1 MPGIG
6 KGRVGE
12 EERNR
17 RTRTRMPAR
26 VREVVGT
33 IAVTT
38 LVAWYTLL
46 VVHTHGPSP
55 CLPRFSLSH
64 SRRLRSFP
72 LALSRTPSAPY
83 APRFLPVCTAHRC
96 NSRARARGVARTQ
109 AWRPLVHTRT
119 LPSRARTRV
128 ACACSLASLFS
139 RFFFSFPFF
148 VSPSRPLLLQPPLP
162 PSLSL
167 SLSFPFSFSLV
178 FFRLLSRAA

>member
-1 MPGIG
+1 MPLSVTPGIG
-6 KGRVGE
+6 KGRDGE

-55 CLPRFSLSH
+55 CLPRFSLSL

-96 NSRARARGVARTQ
+96 NSRACSAHAHNRGARSY
-109 AWRPLVHTRT
+109 T
-119 LPSRARTRV
+119 LAFPSRVRTRD
-128 ACACSLASLFS
+128 ACACSLASLFP
-139 RFFFSFPFF
+139 RFFSLFPFLSPF
-148 VSPSRPLLLQPPLP
+148 LSPS
-162 PSLSL
+162 SLSL
-167 SLSFPFSFSLV
+167 FLSLFFFLSLV